1 MQKDTLIEY
10 TKVDS
15 IEIDKSLPICT
26 HNAGHYEIS
35 LREWSTARPHGRSDY
50 QLIYLLKGHMRVTLS
65 GVERVIGSGSV
76 LIYKPGQPQIYT
88 YMNDVPCEVYW
99 IHFYGTTIP
108 ETLRKLSLEGNS
120 LFNIGTNY
128 QIPQLFNAI
137 LIDLINERFG
147 SFYSNCGRTLMILS
161 EVAFNLRQN
170 ATPAIGNERFNTIL
184 LQMHDISSSVSIKDL
199 AAMNNLSVSRF
210 SHLFTQ
216 TYGMSPHSY
225 RLKIKIER
233 AKYLLTENDRPV
245 KEVAEMLGF
254 EDALYFSR
262 MFKKY
267 TGVSPQAFRNKID

>member
-1 MQKDTLIEY
+1 
-10 TKVDS
+10 
-15 IEIDKSLPICT
+15 
-26 HNAGHYEIS
+26 
-35 LREWSTARPHGRSDY
+35 
-50 QLIYLLKGHMRVTLS
+50 
-65 GVERVIGSGSV
+65 
-76 LIYKPGQPQIYT
+76 
-88 YMNDVPCEVYW
+88 
-99 IHFYGTTIP
+99 
-108 ETLRKLSLEGNS
+108 
-120 LFNIGTNY
+120 
-128 QIPQLFNAI
+128 
-137 LIDLINERFG
+137 
-147 SFYSNCGRTLMILS
+147 MILS
-161 EVAFNLRQN
+161 EVAFNSRQN
-170 ATPAIGNERFNTIL
+170 ATPAIGTERFNTIL